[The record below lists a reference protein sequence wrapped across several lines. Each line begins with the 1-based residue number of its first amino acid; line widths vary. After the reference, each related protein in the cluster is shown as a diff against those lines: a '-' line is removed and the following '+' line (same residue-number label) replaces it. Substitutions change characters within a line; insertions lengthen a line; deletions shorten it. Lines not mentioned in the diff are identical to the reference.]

1 MLCLVPEPKDR
12 VDAMDNITKD
22 QPNDDRRRGDAVM
35 MNLRWKNQEE
45 EKSREEGKNGELD
58 THGAGESLRVPGLKT
73 SRKGSVRAL
82 NTGVCRVTGKIPENN
97 TKSPAC

>member
-1 MLCLVPEPKDR
+1 MLCLVPEPNDR
-12 VDAMDNITKD
+12 VDAMDDITKN
-22 QPNDDRRRGDAVM
+22 QPKNDRCRGNAVM

-58 THGAGESLRVPGLKT
+58 THDAGKSLRVSALKT
-73 SRKGSVRAL
+73 RCKGSVRAL
-82 NTGVCRVTGKIPENN
+82 NTQVCRVTGKTPENN